1 MAGDAWTAQ
10 TRKDRDEAQLAER
23 RIARA
28 SELLGK
34 RADPGQSIRLVD
46 AALLTCPANLP
57 LVMLRVQA
65 LVGVGRQAEA
75 LAASDALIKAG
86 KNPPGMLYWRAQAM
100 YNMDNMDGAV
110 RHMQQAM
117 RSDPDNGDY
126 KTALKLFRKLAA
138 GKEKGNTAFK
148 AKEYVER
155 HAALLLVLPPRPTP

>member
-1 MAGDAWTAQ
+1 
-10 TRKDRDEAQLAER
+10 
-23 RIARA
+23 
-28 SELLGK
+28 
-34 RADPGQSIRLVD
+34 
-46 AALLTCPANLP
+46 
-57 LVMLRVQA
+57 MLRVQA

-117 RSDPDNGDY
+117 RSDPDNGEY

-155 HAALLLVLPPRPTP
+155 HAAAAAAAAATTSPYAVLLPPTTTTLLLLLLHNQLTRLLLSGTRRPSTGGPRR